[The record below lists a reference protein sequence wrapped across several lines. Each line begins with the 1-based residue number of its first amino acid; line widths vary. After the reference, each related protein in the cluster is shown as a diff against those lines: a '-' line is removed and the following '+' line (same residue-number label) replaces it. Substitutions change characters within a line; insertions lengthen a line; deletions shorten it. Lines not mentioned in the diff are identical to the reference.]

1 MPDLFSDD
9 VRRNP
14 YPVYAQLRQ
23 RSPLFHVPPP
33 FDGWV
38 LLDYDTAKWALS
50 DHEAF
55 SSRVPAP
62 RNWFIFTD
70 PPLHTRLRG
79 LISRAFTPRII
90 AGLESRIREISREFL
105 HASLSR
111 GEIDVATELAI
122 PLAMKVIATMIGIPE
137 ADWARYRHW
146 SDVILQLSYT
156 RSDSGKAQKA
166 LSDFA
171 GVTAEMSG
179 YLAQMIGHRSAE
191 PRNDLLT
198 RLVEAEFDG
207 ERLSHEEILGFV
219 QLLIV
224 AGQET
229 SSDLISNAVLCL
241 LEYPQELAKLRTHP
255 ELLPSAIEEVLRFR
269 APLQWMMR
277 TPRNPIEV
285 HGQTIPPGA
294 LVLPMIGAANR
305 DPGKFPNPETFDIT
319 RDPNPH
325 LAFGHGV
332 HFCIGA
338 ALSRLEAKVVVSELL
353 GLFATFELA
362 TSEPLKPRSA
372 LHVHG
377 PMHLPIRFHAAR
389 HSAAG

>member
-1 MPDLFSDD
+1 MPDLFAES
-9 VRRNP
+9 VRLDP
-14 YPVYAQLRQ
+14 YPVYAQLRR
-23 RSPLFHVPPP
+23 RSPLFHIPPP

-38 LLDYDTAKWALS
+38 LLDYDTAKWTLT

-70 PPLHTRLRG
+70 PPIHTRLRG
-79 LISRAFTPRII
+79 LISRAFTPRLI
-90 AGLESRIREISREFL
+90 AGLEPRIREMSRGL
-105 HASLSR
+105 LLASVNR
-111 GEIDVATELAI
+111 GEIDIATELAV
-122 PLAMKVIATMIGIPE
+122 PLAMKVIAAMIGIPE
-137 ADWARYRHW
+137 ADWVRYRHW

-156 RSDSGKAQKA
+156 RSGTGKAQRA

-171 GVTAEMSG
+171 EVTAEMSG

-191 PRNDLLT
+191 PRDDLLT

-229 SSDLISNAVLCL
+229 SSDLITNAVRCL
-241 LEYPQELAKLRTHP
+241 LECPEALTKLRANP
-255 ELLPSAIEEVLRFR
+255 ELLPSAVEEVLRFR
-269 APLQWMMR
+269 SPLQWMMR

-285 HGQTIPPGA
+285 HGQMIPPGA
-294 LVLPMIGAANR
+294 LVLPLIGAANR
-305 DPGKFPNPETFDIT
+305 DPDQFSNPDTFDIT

-338 ALSRLEAKVVVSELL
+338 ALSRLEAKAALSELL
-353 GLFATFELA
+353 RLFANFELA
-362 TSEPLKPRSA
+362 ASEPLRPRSA

-377 PMHLPIRFHAAR
+377 PMNLPIRFRVAR